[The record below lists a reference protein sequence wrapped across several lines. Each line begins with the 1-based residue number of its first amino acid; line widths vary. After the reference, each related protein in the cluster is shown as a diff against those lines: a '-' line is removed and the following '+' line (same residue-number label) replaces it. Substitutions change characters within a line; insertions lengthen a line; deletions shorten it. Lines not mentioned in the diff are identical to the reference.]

1 MITKYASALD
11 IKLEICSAIHN
22 HNSKH
27 LQEME
32 DDKISYDEYK
42 RIAFPPRC
50 IEMLDRAIEEAFDKS
65 KFTADLT
72 YLGKSNA
79 N

>member
-11 IKLEICSAIHN
+11 IKLEICSAIHD
-22 HNSKH
+22 HNMKH

-42 RIAFPPRC
+42 RIAFPTQC
-50 IEMLDRAIEEAFDKS
+50 LQILDQAIEDAFDKS
-65 KFTADLT
+65 KFTADLNF
-72 YLGKSNA
+72 LGKSNA